1 MIRITNQEE
10 FKKCCEMCD
19 SKDLESRLL
28 GLSLMNECVEF
39 WNAGNISVLIWPP
52 STSNK
57 KYDWY
62 SFLEIGINDPN
73 YKFGTILHS
82 LLLNHRFYE
91 FNHGTTYYL
100 IENDQSN

>member
-1 MIRITNQEE
+1 
-10 FKKCCEMCD
+10 MCN

-39 WNAGNISVLIWPP
+39 WDTRNISVSVWSPITL
-52 STSNK
+52 NE

-62 SFLEIGINDPN
+62 LFLEIGINDIN

-91 FNHGTTYYL
+91 FNRDTTYYL

>member
-39 WNAGNISVLIWPP
+39 WNTGNISVLVWPP
-52 STSNK
+52 STLNG

-62 SFLEIGINDPN
+62 SFLNIGINDIN
-73 YKFGTILHS
+73 YKFGTMLHS
-82 LLLNHRFYE
+82 LLLNRRFYE
-91 FNHGTTYYL
+91 VNRGATYYL
-100 IENDQSN
+100 IENDQNN

>member
-39 WNAGNISVLIWPP
+39 WNTGNISVSVWSPFTL
-52 STSNK
+52 NEE
-57 KYDWY
+57 YDWY
-62 SFLEIGINDPN
+62 SFLNIGINDIN
-73 YKFGTILHS
+73 YKFGTVLYY
-82 LLLNHRFYE
+82 LLSKHRFYE
-91 FNHGTTYYL
+91 NLHTTYYL

>member
-1 MIRITNQEE
+1 
-10 FKKCCEMCD
+10 MCD

-28 GLSLMNECVEF
+28 GLSLMNGCVEF
-39 WNAGNISVLIWPP
+39 WNTGNISVSVLSPFIL
-52 STSNK
+52 NE

-62 SFLEIGINDPN
+62 SFLNIGINDIN

-82 LLLNHRFYE
+82 LLLNRRFYE
-91 FNHGTTYYL
+91 FNHGATYYL